1 MRLPGEPLAEF
12 GTAENVWRLLALF
25 DVNPGNAT
33 LLRHSVYTFRA
44 CYADRWRS
52 GRLLLAGDAAH
63 LMPPFAGQGMSSGF
77 RDAANLAWKLDAV
90 IRGVAGERLLDTY
103 GEERSVHVQH
113 AIGVSVTLGRV
124 ICQTDPKAARDRD
137 EVILAS
143 RRRGLTKPPPT
154 AVHPLTGGLIW
165 ADSFRAGTLI
175 PQGRVAAGGKT
186 ARFDDLV
193 PPGLLLL
200 TPRPAAAVTGD
211 PGFERLRGLGVR
223 VVPITA
229 PGSPHDGFVDV
240 DGVYL
245 PYLEGRDVLVRPDFY
260 VYGSS
265 ETGRLAE
272 LAEALWTAFEAESV
286 TA

>member
-1 MRLPGEPLAEF
+1 M
-12 GTAENVWRLLALF
+12 
-25 DVNPGNAT
+25 
-33 LLRHSVYTFRA
+33 
-44 CYADRWRS
+44 
-52 GRLLLAGDAAH
+52 
-63 LMPPFAGQGMSSGF
+63 
-77 RDAANLAWKLDAV
+77 
-90 IRGVAGERLLDTY
+90 
-103 GEERSVHVQH
+103 
-113 AIGVSVTLGRV
+113 
-124 ICQTDPKAARDRD
+124 
-137 EVILAS
+137 
-143 RRRGLTKPPPT
+143 
-154 AVHPLTGGLIW
+154 
-165 ADSFRAGTLI
+165 
-175 PQGRVAAGGKT
+175 
-186 ARFDDLV
+186 